1 MGIVDNN
8 MMYDVRFLD
17 GAEWNEAM
25 EMVYRTFLEFDAPM
39 FSAEGIEHFRE
50 YISDSVLKRMFE
62 AGSFQVIAAY
72 SGTKIIGVIA
82 LRNDSHISLLFVDSR
97 YHRRGI
103 GRRLVAELS
112 EYVRIK
118 LKGSFLTV
126 NSSPYAVEFYRRLG
140 FQPLD
145 HSLSENGITYTPMKI
160 VLES

>member
-17 GAEWNEAM
+17 GSEWNEAM

>member
-17 GAEWNEAM
+17 GSEWNEAM

-118 LKGSFLTV
+118 LKGGFLTV